1 MPPSE
6 KWLSRFDWSL
16 VHGGLCW
23 NLCFGTVSG
32 WMRNIGLGSEVNL
45 LIIEVLVEGF
55 PAVDLSRG
63 DLTRGE

>member
-1 MPPSE
+1 
-6 KWLSRFDWSL
+6 
-16 VHGGLCW
+16 
-23 NLCFGTVSG
+23 
-32 WMRNIGLGSEVNL
+32 MRNIGLGSEVNL